1 MSITIKSL
9 ATAAALVLAAPA
21 AFATPTV
28 VATSA
33 TDLSSPPPGF
43 GNLAN
48 FGTVSG
54 TPDSNGMIYNG
65 NLAFTGQGGGTISFE
80 NGSTPYAGVYAA
92 GTDNNNVLDPTYNTG
107 LAHANFLSSEVGN
120 DIVMNFNKTQ
130 TSFSLLW
137 GSVDTYNSVIF
148 KFSGGA
154 ASYTLTGA
162 QVAAIAGNGFNANGT
177 TSAFVK
183 ITGLN
188 KFTTLTIMD
197 TTQPAFELVTEDLG
211 NITKV
216 PEPASLAML
225 MSGLVVFGLYLSRRP
240 NRSV

>member
-1 MSITIKSL
+1 MSLTIKSL
-9 ATAAALVLAAPA
+9 ATAAALVLAAPV

-33 TDLSSPPPGF
+33 TNLSSPPPGF

-48 FGTVSG
+48 FGTVAG
-54 TPDSNGMIYNG
+54 TPDSNGMIYDG
-65 NLAFTGQGGGTISFE
+65 NLAFTGQGGGTISFQ

-92 GTDNNNVLDPTYNTG
+92 GTDNNNVLDPTYNTD
-107 LAHANFLSSEVGN
+107 LPHANFLSSEVGN
-120 DIVMNFNKTQ
+120 DIVINFNKVQ
-130 TSFSLLW
+130 NSFNLLW

-148 KFSGGA
+148 KFTGGA
-154 ASYTLTGA
+154 GTYTLTGA
-162 QVAAIAGNGFNANGT
+162 QVAQYAGHGFNANGT
-177 TSAFVK
+177 TSAFVQ
-183 ITGLN
+183 ISGLN
-188 KFTTLTIMD
+188 NFTSLTIMD

-211 NITKV
+211 NITV

-225 MSGLVVFGLYLSRRP
+225 MSGLVMFGLYVSRRP